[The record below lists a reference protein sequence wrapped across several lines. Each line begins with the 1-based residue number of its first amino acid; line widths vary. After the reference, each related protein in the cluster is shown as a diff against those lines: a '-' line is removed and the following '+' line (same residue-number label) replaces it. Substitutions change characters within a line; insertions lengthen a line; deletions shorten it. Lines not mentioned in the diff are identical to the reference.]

1 MICSK
6 CSKEFNSAQPRAVN
20 VAEHPELKAKI
31 QDGTFFLHKCPYCAS
46 LELDNEDFLYHD
58 PEAHLLIA
66 LSSRDLSSDGLEGYT
81 CRLVSSVG
89 DLLEKLKIFEAGLDD
104 IAIEICKFVTMQDL
118 GKDLQL
124 RFYKMEGSDGEIIL
138 AYPEKGKMQMLEIGQ
153 RVYSDAVGI
162 LERTPE
168 LSRAASG
175 LVKVDQNW
183 LCGFFK

>member
-6 CSKEFNSAQPRAVN
+6 CSKEFNSSQLRSVN
-20 VAEHPELKAKI
+20 VAEHPELKGKI
-31 QDGTFFLHKCPYCAS
+31 MDGTFFLHKCPYCGS
-46 LELDNEDFLYHD
+46 LELDGGDFLYHD
-58 PEAHLLIA
+58 PAAHILIA
-66 LSSRDLSSDGLEGYT
+66 LYSRDLSSEGLEGYT

-89 DLLEKLKIFEAGLDD
+89 DLMEKIKIYDAGLND
-104 IAIEICKFVTMQDL
+104 IAMEICKFVTMQDL

-138 AYPEKGKMQMLEIGQ
+138 AYPEKGQMQMLEIGQ

-162 LERTPE
+162 MERTPE

-175 LVKVDQNW
+175 LVKVDQDW